1 MKKIILRCANGLGN
15 QMFLY
20 AFAFALSK
28 KLNRTLYI
36 DTKSSFNK
44 KMNFK
49 NKRKMKYELDIFNL
63 SAFKANEK
71 YCFNTFL
78 KKIKRKFLKNF
89 DYLRNKKNFLI
100 ENKNQTDPKIYNKII
115 KNIKFNDILYIEG
128 YFQSSNYFS
137 NYRNELINEFK
148 FKKKIKT
155 ISNYKKK
162 IISTNSVSL
171 AIRSDR
177 FNEQI
182 GDENNKKKIYKSLKF
197 ERDQIN
203 YIERAIKF
211 YKKKLKKPFFFLF
224 SDSPDKY
231 KITFKKEKNFI
242 IINKYN
248 KVKALEDY
256 YLMSLCKHFAVA
268 PTTFHYWPAWLSNY
282 EKKICIRPKSLNP
295 SNNKSYWPSEW
306 QAI

>member
-28 KLNRTLYI
+28 KLKRTLYI
-36 DTKSSFNK
+36 DTKSAFITK
-44 KMNFK
+44 INFK
-49 NKRKMKYELDIFNL
+49 NKREMKYELDIFNL
-63 SAFKANEK
+63 SAAKANENF
-71 YCFNTFL
+71 CFNSFL
-78 KKIKRKFLKNF
+78 KNIKRKFLKIF
-89 DYLRNKKNFLI
+89 DYFRNKKNFII
-100 ENKNQTDPKIYNKII
+100 EKKNQTDLKIYNKIL
-115 KNIKFNDILYIEG
+115 KDGNFNNILYIEG

-137 NYRNELINEFK
+137 KYRNELINEFK
-148 FKKKIKT
+148 LKKKIKT
-155 ISNYKKK
+155 TSNYRTK
-162 IISTNSVSL
+162 ILSTNSVSL

-177 FNEQI
+177 F
-182 GDENNKKKIYKSLKF
+182 DEKLEDVNDKKKIYKSLKF

-203 YIERAIKF
+203 YIKRAIKF
-211 YKKKLKKPFFFLF
+211 YKRKIKNPFFFLF

-231 KITFKKEKNFI
+231 KLKFRDEKNFV

-248 KVKALEDY
+248 KIKMLEDY
-256 YLMSLCKHFAVA
+256 YLMTLCKHFAVA

-282 EKKICIRPKSLNP
+282 EKKICIRPRNLNP
-295 SNNKSYWPSEW
+295 SNNHAYWPSEW